1 MPRKKK
7 VEVDHNQFVIEKL
20 AGTKEAAV
28 RLNPA
33 LPGIPHTILSV
44 GRTRSGKTTT
54 AVQMYSSKKFPFK
67 AAFGNGKRV
76 YLLSPTHHVQED
88 LWDRLNIPRHHRHND
103 YNEDVLQQIIKKAE
117 ADPSRP
123 RQPRLIIMDDVVAS
137 LPQRRQNNLI
147 RILVYGRHLN
157 ISCNCLVQ
165 RWSSGLS
172 HTSKTNFTSYF
183 IWPQNRSE
191 EDSIYKQVA
200 GDIPRELFR
209 RMCKTSWQKKYAFL
223 NIDATQDE
231 LDGKYGVSFIKKF
244 RVIRNDSESFTERDP
259 EEEQGWTSKEKRK
272 RHPWQHEHNMETH
285 LPAGKYTSLRSKFDG
300 GSAAAFKNGAIL

>member
-1 MPRKKK
+1 MVRKKK
-7 VEVDHNQFVIEKL
+7 QAVPQFAIEKL
-20 AGTKEAAV
+20 TGTKEASV

-33 LPGIPHTILSV
+33 LPGVPHTILSV
-44 GRTRSGKTTT
+44 ARTRGGKTTT
-54 AVQMYSSKKFPFK
+54 AVQMYSNLKFPFK

-76 YLLSPTHHVQED
+76 FLLSPTHHVQDD
-88 LWDRLNIPRHHRHND
+88 LWDRLNIPRQQRYND
-103 YNEDVLQQIIKKAE
+103 YDENVLQMIIKKAE

-147 RILVYGRHLN
+147 RVLVYGRHLN

-172 HTSKTNFTSYF
+172 HTSKTNFTNYF
-183 IWPQNRSE
+183 VWPQNRSE

-209 RMCKTSWQKKYAFL
+209 RMCQFAWEKKYAFL
-223 NIDATQDE
+223 NVDATQDE
-231 LDGKYGVSFIKKF
+231 LNGKYGVSFLSKF
-244 RVIRNDSESFTERDP
+244 KVIRNESESFTTREP
-259 EEEQGWTSKEKRK
+259 EEEQGWTAKEKRK
-272 RHPWQHEHNMETH
+272 RHPWQQQHNMETH
-285 LPAGKYTSLRSKFDG
+285 LPAGKYPSLRSKFAG
-300 GSAAAFKNGAIL
+300 ASSASFEKRFIL

>member
-1 MPRKKK
+1 MPRRKTPL
-7 VEVDHNQFVIEKL
+7 ETGPQFAIEKL
-20 AGTKEAAV
+20 PGTKEAGV

-54 AVQMYSSKKFPFK
+54 CVQMYSSKKFPFK

-76 YLLSPTHHVQED
+76 FLLSPTHHVQED
-88 LWDRLNIPRHHRHND
+88 LWNRLNIPSHQRHND
-103 YNEDVLQQIIKKAE
+103 YDEDVLQSIIKKAE
-117 ADPSRP
+117 ADPNRP

-147 RILVYGRHLN
+147 RVLVYGRHLN

-183 IWPQNRSE
+183 VWPQNRSE
-191 EDSIYKQVA
+191 EDSVYKQIA

-209 RMCKTSWQKKYAFL
+209 RMCKHAWGQKYAFL

-231 LDGKYGVSFIKKF
+231 LVGKYGISFLKKF
-244 RVIRNDSESFTERDP
+244 KILRNEGDSYTEREPEDDP
-259 EEEQGWTSKEKRK
+259 DWSEKDKKR
-272 RHPWQHEHNMETH
+272 RHPWQHQHNAETH
-285 LPAGKYTSLRSKFDG
+285 LPNGSYNHMRSKFNG
-300 GSAAAFKNGAIL
+300 GNSAVY

>member
-1 MPRKKK
+1 MS
-7 VEVDHNQFVIEKL
+7 QFVIEKL
-20 AGTKEAAV
+20 PGTKEAAV

-54 AVQMYSSKKFPFK
+54 AIQMYSSKKFPFK

-76 YLLSPTHHVQED
+76 WLLSPTHHVQEEI
-88 LWDRLNIPRHHRHND
+88 WDRLNIPRHQRVND
-103 YNEDVLQQIIKKAE
+103 YSESVLALIIKKAE
-117 ADPSRP
+117 SDPSRP
-123 RQPRLIIMDDVVAS
+123 RLPRLIIMDDVVAS
-137 LPQRRQNNLI
+137 LPARRQNNLI

-191 EDSIYKQVA
+191 EDSIYKQIA

-209 RMCKTSWQKKYAFL
+209 RMCKHAWQKKYAFM
-223 NIDATQDE
+223 NVDATQDE
-231 LDGKYGVSFIKKF
+231 LDGKYGISFISKF
-244 RVIRNDSESFTERDP
+244 KVLRNASETFTTREP
-259 EEEQGWTSKEKRK
+259 EAEQGWTAKDKRK
-272 RHPWQHEHNMETH
+272 RHPWQHKYNMETH
-285 LPAGKYTSLRSKFDG
+285 LPPAKYTKV
-300 GSAAAFKNGAIL
+300 

>member
-1 MPRKKK
+1 MPRRKAKKEA
-7 VEVDHNQFVIEKL
+7 VNQFAIEKL
-20 AGTKEAAV
+20 TGTKEAAV

-76 YLLSPTHHVQED
+76 WLLSPTHHVQED
-88 LWDRLNIPRHHRHND
+88 LWDRLNIPGKQRVND
-103 YNEDVLQQIIKKAE
+103 YSEQVLQNIIRKAE
-117 ADPSRP
+117 ADPNRP
-123 RQPRLIIMDDVVAS
+123 RLPRLILMDDVVAS

-183 IWPQNRSE
+183 VWPQNRSE

-209 RMCKTSWQKKYAFL
+209 RMCKASWQTKYAFL
-223 NIDATQDE
+223 NIDVTQDE
-231 LDGKYGVSFIKKF
+231 LDGRYGVSFLKKF
-244 RVIRNDSESFTERDP
+244 RILRSDTESFNERDP
-259 EEEQGWTSKEKRK
+259 EEEEGWDRVKEGKK
-272 RHPWQHEHNMETH
+272 KHTWQKEFNVEKS
-285 LPAGKYTSLRSKFDG
+285 LPAGRYKPMRTHLNG
-300 GSAAAFKNGAIL
+300 GGGGGHAAVF

>member
-1 MPRKKK
+1 MPRKKQI
-7 VEVDHNQFVIEKL
+7 DTGPQFAIEKL
-20 AGTKEAAV
+20 PGTKEAGI

-76 YLLSPTHHVQED
+76 WLLSPTHHVQED
-88 LWDRLNIPRHHRHND
+88 LWNRLNIPRHQRIND
-103 YNEDVLQQIIKKAE
+103 YSEQVLQKIINEAE
-117 ADPSRP
+117 KDPNRP
-123 RQPRLIIMDDVVAS
+123 RQPRLILMDDVVAS

-147 RILVYGRHLN
+147 RVLVYGRHLN

-209 RMCKTSWQKKYAFL
+209 RMCKTAWHTKYAFL
-223 NIDATQDE
+223 SIDATQDE
-231 LDGKYGVSFIKKF
+231 LLGKYGISFIKKF
-244 RVIRNDSESFTERDP
+244 KILRSETDSFTE
-259 EEEQGWTSKEKRK
+259 
-272 RHPWQHEHNMETH
+272 
-285 LPAGKYTSLRSKFDG
+285 
-300 GSAAAFKNGAIL
+300 

>member
-1 MPRKKK
+1 MPRRKKH
-7 VEVDHNQFVIEKL
+7 EQIPQFAIEKL
-20 AGTKEAAV
+20 PGTKEAGV

-54 AVQMYSSKKFPFK
+54 CVQMYSSKKFPFK
-67 AAFGNGKRV
+67 AAYGNGKRV
-76 YLLSPTHHVQED
+76 FLLSPTHHVQED
-88 LWDRLNIPRHHRHND
+88 LWNRLNIPSHQRHND
-103 YNEDVLQQIIKKAE
+103 YDESVLESIIKKAE
-117 ADPSRP
+117 ADPNRP

-147 RILVYGRHLN
+147 RVLVYGRHLN

-183 IWPQNRSE
+183 VWPQNRSE
-191 EDSIYKQVA
+191 EDSIYKQTA

-209 RMCKTSWQKKYAFL
+209 RMCKNAWLTKYAFL

-231 LDGKYGVSFIKKF
+231 LQGKYGISFIKKF
-244 RVIRNDSESFTERDP
+244 KILRNENDSYTERDP
-259 EEEQGWTSKEKRK
+259 EDDPEWTEKDKKR
-272 RHPWQHEHNMETH
+272 RHPWQHQYNSETH
-285 LPAGKYTSLRSKFDG
+285 LPNGKYQPLRSKFNG
-300 GSAAAFKNGAIL
+300 GNTAVF

>member
-1 MPRKKK
+1 MPRKKP
-7 VEVDHNQFVIEKL
+7 VDTGPQFAIEKL
-20 AGTKEAAV
+20 PGTKEAGV

-76 YLLSPTHHVQED
+76 WLLSPTHHVQED
-88 LWDRLNIPRHHRHND
+88 LWNRLNIPRHQRVND
-103 YNEDVLQQIIKKAE
+103 YSEQVLQKIIKEAE
-117 ADPSRP
+117 ADPNRP
-123 RQPRLIIMDDVVAS
+123 RQPRLVIMDDVVAS

-147 RILVYGRHLN
+147 RVLVYGRHLN

-209 RMCKTSWQKKYAFL
+209 RMCKTAWHTKYAFL

-231 LDGKYGVSFIKKF
+231 LAGKYGISFLKKF
-244 RVIRNDSESFTERDP
+244 KILRSDTDSFAEQDP
-259 EEEQGWTSKEKRK
+259 EDDPDWTEKDKKR
-272 RHPWQHEHNMETH
+272 RHPWQHKFNAESH
-285 LPAGKYTSLRSKFDG
+285 LPAGRYKPMRSKFNG
-300 GSAAAFKNGAIL
+300 GDAAIY

>member
-1 MPRKKK
+1 MPQS
-7 VEVDHNQFVIEKL
+7 QFVIEKL
-20 AGTKEAAV
+20 PGTKEAAV

-33 LPGIPHTILSV
+33 LPGIPHTILSI

-54 AVQMYSSKKFPFK
+54 AIQMYSSKNFPFK

-76 YLLSPTHHVQED
+76 WLLSPTHHVQEEV
-88 LWDRLNIPRHHRHND
+88 WDRLNIPRHKRYND
-103 YNEDVLQQIIKKAE
+103 YDENILQQVIKDAE
-117 ADPSRP
+117 NDPSRP
-123 RQPRLIIMDDVVAS
+123 RKPRLILMDDVVAS

-209 RMCKTSWQKKYAFL
+209 RMCKRAWQDKYAFL

-231 LDGKYGVSFIKKF
+231 LNGKYGVSFLSKF
-244 RVIRNDSESFTERDP
+244 RVVRNDTDAFSMRDP
-259 EEEQGWTSKEKRK
+259 EDDESWTAKDKKR
-272 RHPWQHEHNMETH
+272 RHPWDHKFNAENSIP
-285 LPAGKYTSLRSKFDG
+285 PARNF
-300 GSAAAFKNGAIL
+300 SAKSVFKTAGLKQPIHKI

>member
-7 VEVDHNQFVIEKL
+7 VEIDHNQFAIEKL

-44 GRTRSGKTTT
+44 GKTRSGKTTT

-76 YLLSPTHHVQED
+76 YLLSPTHHVQEE

-103 YNEDVLQQIIKKAE
+103 YNEDVLQSIIKKAE

-123 RQPRLIIMDDVVAS
+123 RQPRLILMDDVVAS

-147 RILVYGRHLN
+147 RVLVYGRHLN
-157 ISCNCLVQ
+157 LSCNCLVQ

-183 IWPQNRSE
+183 VWPQNRSE

-209 RMCKTSWQKKYAFL
+209 RMAKTAWQKKYAFL

-231 LDGKYGVSFIKKF
+231 LDGKYGVSFMKKF
-244 RVIRNDSESFTERDP
+244 RVIRNDSESFTERGP
-259 EEEQGWTSKEKRK
+259 EEDESWTEKDKK
-272 RHPWQHEHNMETH
+272 RRQPWQHEHNAETH
-285 LPAGKYTSLRSKFDG
+285 LPAGRYNSMRNKFNG
-300 GSAAAFKNGAIL
+300 GGGGGHAPIY

>member
-1 MPRKKK
+1 MPKHKKEPK
-7 VEVDHNQFVIEKL
+7 SQFVIEKL
-20 AGTKEAAV
+20 AGTKEAAI

-54 AVQMYSSKKFPFK
+54 AVQMYSSKNFPFK

-76 YLLSPTHHVQED
+76 WLLSPTHHVQAD
-88 LWDRLNIPRHHRHND
+88 LWDRLNIPSQNRYND
-103 YNEDVLQQIIKKAE
+103 YSENVLQEIIKKAE
-117 ADPSRP
+117 ADPNRP
-123 RQPRLIIMDDVVAS
+123 RLPRLIIMDDVVAS

-183 IWPQNRSE
+183 VWPQNRSE

-209 RMCKTSWQKKYAFL
+209 RMCKASWETKYVFL

-231 LDGKYGVSFIKKF
+231 LNGKYGVSFLKKF
-244 RVIRNDSESFTERDP
+244 RVIRHESESFTERQP
-259 EEEQGWTSKEKRK
+259 EDEENWTEKDARRK
-272 RHPWQHEHNMETH
+272 HVWDHKYNMETS
-285 LPAGKYTSLRSKFDG
+285 LPNGKYNPMRSKTN
-300 GSAAAFKNGAIL
+300 GSTTAVYDKFQGTF

>member
-1 MPRKKK
+1 MPRRKKI
-7 VEVDHNQFVIEKL
+7 DSGPQFAIEKL

-76 YLLSPTHHVQED
+76 WLLSPTHHVQED
-88 LWDRLNIPRHHRHND
+88 LWDRLNIPGRHRHND
-103 YNEDVLQQIIKKAE
+103 YDEDVLQSIIKQAE

-123 RQPRLIIMDDVVAS
+123 RKPRLILMDDVVAS

-147 RILVYGRHLN
+147 RVLVYGRHLN

-209 RMCKTSWQKKYAFL
+209 RMCKTAWSQKYAFL

-231 LDGKYGVSFIKKF
+231 LDGKYGISFIKKF
-244 RVIRNDSESFTERDP
+244 RVIRNDSESFTERAP
-259 EEEQGWTSKEKRK
+259 EEEQGWTPKEKRK

-300 GSAAAFKNGAIL
+300 GGSATFKNGGIL

>member
-1 MPRKKK
+1 MPRRKAKKEA
-7 VEVDHNQFVIEKL
+7 VNQFAIEKL
-20 AGTKEAAV
+20 TGTKEAAV

-76 YLLSPTHHVQED
+76 WLLSPTHHVQED
-88 LWDRLNIPRHHRHND
+88 LWDRLNIPGKQRVND
-103 YNEDVLQQIIKKAE
+103 YSEQVLQNIIRKAE
-117 ADPSRP
+117 ADPNRP
-123 RQPRLIIMDDVVAS
+123 RLPRLILMDDVVAS

-157 ISCNCLVQ
+157 ISCNCLVR

-183 IWPQNRSE
+183 VWPQNRSE
-191 EDSIYKQVA
+191 EDSIYKLVA

-209 RMCKTSWQKKYAFL
+209 RMCKASWQTKYAFL
-223 NIDATQDE
+223 NIDVTQDE
-231 LDGKYGVSFIKKF
+231 LDGRYGVSFLKKF
-244 RVIRNDSESFTERDP
+244 RILRSDTESFNERDP
-259 EEEQGWTSKEKRK
+259 EEEEGWDRVKEGKK
-272 RHPWQHEHNMETH
+272 KHTWQKEFNVEKS
-285 LPAGKYTSLRSKFDG
+285 LPAGRYKPMRTHLNG
-300 GSAAAFKNGAIL
+300 GGGGGHAAVF

>member
-7 VEVDHNQFVIEKL
+7 EPLTPQFAIEKL
-20 AGTKEAAV
+20 PGTKEAAI

-76 YLLSPTHHVQED
+76 WLLSPTHHVQEE
-88 LWDRLNIPRHHRHND
+88 LWDMINIPRHQRVND
-103 YNEDVLQQIIKKAE
+103 YSEDVLQSIIKKAE

-147 RILVYGRHLN
+147 RVLVYGRHLN

-209 RMCKTSWQKKYAFL
+209 RMCKASWEKKYAFL

-231 LDGKYGVSFIKKF
+231 LDGKYGVSFLKKF
-244 RVIRNDSESFTERDP
+244 RVIRNEAESFTEREP
-259 EEEQGWTSKEKRK
+259 EEEQGWTPKEARK
-272 RHPWQHEHNMETH
+272 RHIWQHKHNMETH
-285 LPAGKYTSLRSKFDG
+285 LPAGKYPSLRNKLTGG
-300 GSAAAFKNGAIL
+300 GSSSFEIGSVL

>member
-1 MPRKKK
+1 MPRRRKTVKPLSS
-7 VEVDHNQFVIEKL
+7 QFAIEKL
-20 AGTKEAAV
+20 TGTKEAAV
-28 RLNPA
+28 KLNPA

-44 GRTRSGKTTT
+44 GRTRSGKTTA
-54 AVQMYSSKKFPFK
+54 AVQMYSSPKFPFK

-76 YLLSPTHHVQED
+76 WLLSPTHHVQED
-88 LWDRLNIPRHHRHND
+88 LWDRLNIPKHQRFND
-103 YNEDVLQQIIKKAE
+103 YDENVLQTIIKKAE
-117 ADPSRP
+117 ADPARP
-123 RQPRLIIMDDVVAS
+123 RMPRLILMDDVVAS

-147 RILVYGRHLN
+147 RVLVYGRHLN

-209 RMCKTSWQKKYAFL
+209 RMCQTSWTTKYAFL

-231 LDGKYGVSFIKKF
+231 RDGKYGISFIKKF
-244 RVIRNDSESFTERDP
+244 RVISSGEDNFTERGP
-259 EEEQGWTSKEKRK
+259 EEEEGWDPKKAANK
-272 RHPWQHEHNMETH
+272 KHPWQHKFAMEQH
-285 LPAGKYTSLRSKFDG
+285 LPDGRYKPMKSKFNG
-300 GSAAAFKNGAIL
+300 GDSASFNGIL

>member
-1 MPRKKK
+1 MPRRKKPM
-7 VEVDHNQFVIEKL
+7 ETGPQFAIEKL
-20 AGTKEAAV
+20 PGTKEAGV

-54 AVQMYSSKKFPFK
+54 CVQMYSSKKFPFK

-76 YLLSPTHHVQED
+76 FLLSPTHHVQEE
-88 LWDRLNIPRHHRHND
+88 LWDRLNIPNHQRHND
-103 YNEDVLQQIIKKAE
+103 YDEDVLQSIIKKAE
-117 ADPSRP
+117 ADSSRP
-123 RQPRLIIMDDVVAS
+123 RKPRLIIMDDVVAS

-147 RILVYGRHLN
+147 RVLVYGRHLN

-183 IWPQNRSE
+183 VWPQNRSE

-209 RMCKTSWQKKYAFL
+209 RMCKNAWNQKYAFL

-231 LDGKYGVSFIKKF
+231 LQGKYGISFIKKF
-244 RVIRNDSESFTERDP
+244 KILRNEGDTYTERDP
-259 EEEQGWTSKEKRK
+259 EDDPDWTEKDKK
-272 RHPWQHEHNMETH
+272 RRFPWQHEHSMENH
-285 LPAGKYTSLRSKFDG
+285 LPAGRYTQMRSKTTG
-300 GSAAAFKNGAIL
+300 GHSAVY